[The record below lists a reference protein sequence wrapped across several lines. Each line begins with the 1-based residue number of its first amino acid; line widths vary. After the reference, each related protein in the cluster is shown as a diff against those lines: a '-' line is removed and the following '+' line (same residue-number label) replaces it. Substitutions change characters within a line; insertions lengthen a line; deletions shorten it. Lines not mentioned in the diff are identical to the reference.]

1 MFKFISF
8 LVEFI
13 NWIRIVSSPTLIG
26 LIVGGVFYYFF
37 QNPIGKVLWVICA
50 IIGFILGI
58 IWASS
63 IWRKQGTTTFLSK
76 IIATPDLDHIDQKES
91 GEKKGK

>member
-8 LVEFI
+8 LVELI

-26 LIVGGVFYYFF
+26 LFVGGVFYYFF
-37 QNPIGKVLWVICA
+37 QNPMGKVLWVICA
-50 IIGFILGI
+50 IIGCILGI
-58 IWASS
+58 IWASR
-63 IWRKQGTTTFLSK
+63 IWRKQGTTTFISK

-91 GEKKGK
+91 REKKGM